1 LIVKK
6 VVIPAAGLGTR
17 LLPVTKEMPK
27 EMLPIFVKNKKGEI
41 FLKPILQ
48 VIFEDLYDFGFRE
61 FCFVVGRGKRAI
73 EDHFT
78 SDHGFI
84 EFLQKKG
91 KDCLTEGLAQ
101 FYNKLDSST
110 VVFVNQP
117 QPRGF
122 GDAIH
127 KARSFT
133 GMESFLVHAGDDLI
147 ASDNNDH
154 LKRLLEVH
162 EAHNSDVTFLVE
174 EVKDP
179 TKYGVIVGDEVDKGI
194 YKVKEVIEK
203 PSKPPSNL
211 AIIAIYVFRPV
222 IYDAIQN
229 IGFDE
234 NLELQLTDAIQN
246 LAMQNYNIYAVKL
259 EKNEKR
265 LDIGTTD
272 AYQSILKATP
282 RDF

>member
-1 LIVKK
+1 MFNK

-27 EMLPIFVKNKKGEI
+27 EMLPIFVKNKKGET

-61 FCFVVGRGKRAI
+61 FCFIVGRGKRAI

-78 SDHGFI
+78 SDYGFV
-84 EFLQKKG
+84 EFLRKKG
-91 KDCLTEGLAQ
+91 KDDLTEGLEQ

-110 VVFVNQP
+110 IIFVNQP

-122 GDAIH
+122 GDAIY

-147 ASDNNDH
+147 ASDNNNH

-162 EAHNSDVTFLVE
+162 ETHNSDMTFLVE

-179 TKYGVIVGDEVDKGI
+179 TKYGVIVGEEIDKGI
-194 YKVKEVIEK
+194 YKVQEVVEK

-211 AIIAIYVFRPV
+211 AIIAIYIFKPI
-222 IYDAIQN
+222 IYDAIEN
-229 IGFDE
+229 IKPDE

-265 LDIGTTD
+265 LDVGTVD
-272 AYQSILKATP
+272 AYYSILQAAP
-282 RDF
+282 RDI

>member
-1 LIVKK
+1 MINKI
-6 VVIPAAGLGTR
+6 VIPAAGLGTR

-27 EMLPIFVKNKKGEI
+27 EMLPIFVKNKKGET

-48 VIFEDLYDFGFRE
+48 VIFEGLYDFRFRE

-78 SDHGFI
+78 SDHGFV
-84 EFLQKKG
+84 EFLRKRG
-91 KDCLTEGLAQ
+91 KDDLTEGLEQ
-101 FYNKLDSST
+101 FYDKLDSST
-110 VVFVNQP
+110 IIFVNQP

-122 GDAIH
+122 GDAIY

-133 GMESFLVHAGDDLI
+133 GVEPFLVHAGDDLI
-147 ASDNNDH
+147 ASDNNNH

-162 EAHNSDVTFLVE
+162 ESHNSDVTFLVE
-174 EVKDP
+174 KVKDP
-179 TKYGVIVGDEVDKGI
+179 TKYGVIVGEEIDKGI
-194 YKVKEVIEK
+194 YKVQEVVEK

-211 AIIAIYVFRPV
+211 AIIAIYIFKPI
-222 IYDAIQN
+222 IYDAIKN
-229 IGFDE
+229 IKPDE

-259 EKNEKR
+259 EKDEKR

-272 AYQSILKATP
+272 AYKSILQAAP
-282 RDF
+282 RDI

>member
-1 LIVKK
+1 MIKK

-27 EMLPIFVKNKKGEI
+27 EMLPIFVKNKKGET

-48 VIFEDLYDFGFRE
+48 VIFEDLFDFGFSE

-78 SDHGFI
+78 SDHGFV
-84 EFLQKKG
+84 EFLRKRG
-91 KDCLTEGLAQ
+91 KDDLTEGLEQ

-110 VVFVNQP
+110 VIFVNQP

-147 ASDNNDH
+147 ASNNNDH
-154 LKRLLEVH
+154 LKRLLDADKKYNGH
-162 EAHNSDVTFLVE
+162 ATFLVE

-179 TKYGVIVGDEVDKGI
+179 TKYGVIVGDEVNKGI

-211 AIIAIYVFRPV
+211 AIIAIYLFKPI

-229 IGFDE
+229 IKPDE

-246 LAMQNYNIYAVKL
+246 LAMQNHNIYAVKL
-259 EKNEKR
+259 EKDEKR
-265 LDIGTTD
+265 LDIGTAD
-272 AYQSILKATP
+272 AYKNIIQASP
-282 RDF
+282 RDI

>member
-1 LIVKK
+1 MNINK

-27 EMLPIFVKNKKGEI
+27 EMLPIFVKNKKGET

-48 VIFEDLYDFGFRE
+48 VIFEDLYGFGFRE

-78 SDHGFI
+78 SDHGFV
-84 EFLQKKG
+84 EFLKKRG
-91 KDCLTEGLAQ
+91 KNGLTEGLEQ

-110 VVFVNQP
+110 IIFVNQP

-122 GDAIH
+122 GDAIY

-154 LKRLLEVH
+154 LKRLLKVH
-162 EAHNSDVTFLVE
+162 ESRNSDVTFLVE

-194 YKVKEVIEK
+194 YRIKEVVEK

-211 AIIAIYVFRPV
+211 AIIAIYIFKSK

-229 IGFDE
+229 IGLDE

-246 LAMQNYNIYAVKL
+246 LAVQNSNIYAVKL
-259 EKNEKR
+259 GKDEKR

-272 AYQSILKATP
+272 AYKSILQEAP
-282 RDF
+282 RDI